1 MNDVFKSYLRK
12 FVLVLFDDI
21 IVYNG
26 SEKEH
31 IGHLK
36 AILDLLVKHKLYAKR
51 F

>member
-1 MNDVFKSYLRK
+1 MKNVFKSYLRK

-31 IGHLK
+31 TGHLK
-36 AILDLLVKHKLYAKR
+36 AILDLLVKHKLYVKR
-51 F
+51 S